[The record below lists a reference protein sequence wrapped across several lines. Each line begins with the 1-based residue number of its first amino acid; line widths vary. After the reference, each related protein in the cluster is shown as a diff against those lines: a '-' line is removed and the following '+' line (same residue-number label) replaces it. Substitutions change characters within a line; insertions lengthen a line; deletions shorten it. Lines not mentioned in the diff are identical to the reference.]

1 VSSLDEEIYS
11 VHIFMV
17 KRSERDPL
25 SIQLPVAQ
33 RAFFKLDYGNQ
44 ELFAIVGRDDL
55 SV

>member
-1 VSSLDEEIYS
+1 VRPLDEEIYS

-33 RAFFKLDYGNQ
+33 RAFFKLNDRDQ

-55 SV
+55 GV